1 MTKPQLTSIHKL
13 FVRRG
18 RDFIGKQYH
27 ALNAIIDWIVM
38 LYIGIPGILI
48 FARVYYSLWR
58 EDLPAWLLQLPYS
71 TVPLVMM
78 GLIYIGGGLILYLE
92 AADVLFLRQQQ
103 RWIKGLMLRGI
114 VTSIMTQV
122 ILLGVGVVVL
132 LPLLQRIYGM
142 NMTGVL
148 SLYFVTLSVKCIH
161 MFVENVVGI
170 MLKGWKRTVILSLA
184 TTLLASG
191 FVAWA
196 VNGAE
201 YFGVV
206 LGICIITT
214 VMLGWYRFRMKGR
227 FEAEVREDERQ
238 KTKLT
243 SFLLLGAVDR
253 PTAMRS
259 RPILFRSSNA
269 LFPSRRSEVRVTEL
283 VVKSFLRG
291 KDAVGYVFFTLLGFI
306 GVQLPP
312 SPVNI
317 FVFILL
323 LFLLCYWLN
332 SYRRY
337 FFSRELMKI
346 LPLGPDM
353 EFRTAIPTLRVMLFP
368 AVLCMSAG
376 MWLSLYPFGWGILL
390 SIPGALLISWW
401 LGAAPWKAFAR
412 RKL

>member
-1 MTKPQLTSIHKL
+1 VTKPQLTTTHKL

-18 RDFIGKQYH
+18 RDFIGKQYR

-38 LYIGIPGILI
+38 LYIGIPGILL

-58 EDLPAWLLQLPYS
+58 EDLPTWLLQMPYS

-78 GLIYIGGGLILYLE
+78 GLIYFGGGLILYLE

-103 RWIKGLMLRGI
+103 RWIKGVMLRGVVSSI
-114 VTSIMTQV
+114 VYQG
-122 ILLGVGVVVL
+122 ILFGVGIAVM
-132 LPLLQRIYGM
+132 LPLLQRVYGM
-142 NMTGVL
+142 DISAVL
-148 SLYFVTLSVKCIH
+148 SLYFATLSVKCIQI
-161 MFVENVVGI
+161 FLENVIGI
-170 MLKGWKRTVILSLA
+170 MLKGWKRAVVLYLA
-184 TTLLASG
+184 TAFIAAG
-191 FVAWA
+191 FVAW
-196 VNGAE
+196 VMNGTM
-201 YFGVV
+201 YFGVILLLCIMITIV
-206 LGICIITT
+206 LG
-214 VMLGWYRFRMKGR
+214 WFRFRMKGR
-227 FEAEVREDERQ
+227 FEAEVLEDERQ

-243 SFLLLGAVDR
+243 GILLLGAVDR
-253 PTAMRS
+253 PTAIRS
-259 RPILFRSSNA
+259 RPILFQHSNA
-269 LFPSRRSEVRVTEL
+269 LFPSRSPEMRVTEL

-291 KDAVGYVFFTLLGFI
+291 KDTAGYVIFTLLGFV

-346 LPLGPDM
+346 LPLGTDM
-353 EFRTAIPTLRVMLFP
+353 EYRTAVPTLRIMLFP

-390 SIPGALLISWW
+390 SIPCALLITWW
-401 LGAAPWKAFAR
+401 LGAAPWKAFLK
-412 RKL
+412 RKF